1 MHKTEKNGVL
11 LDKDEVVFIN
21 KIEKLKDNIAEEIK
35 ADPLEILKSKM
46 VKKIY
51 LSP

>member
-11 LDKDEVVFIN
+11 LDKDEEVATEFNEFFII

-35 ADPLEILKSKM
+35 ADPLEILK
-46 VKKIY
+46 
-51 LSP
+51 